1 MYSRPEIMDRMGLTR
16 GSCRAELEFRANL
29 IFLMERAGSAKSLV
43 FDMIRETARK
53 DRRILC
59 ICSEDKKKGEDIRKT
74 IRDTER
80 KLIVIDD
87 ADILLTD
94 EIRRYIAFDKKNQYL
109 IAGKNTDNL
118 LLSRANLYELD
129 VETDGVKTEIWL
141 RNCRG

>member
-1 MYSRPEIMDRMGLTR
+1 M
-16 GSCRAELEFRANL
+16 
-29 IFLMERAGSAKSLV
+29 
-43 FDMIRETARK
+43 
-53 DRRILC
+53 
-59 ICSEDKKKGEDIRKT
+59 
-74 IRDTER
+74 
-80 KLIVIDD
+80 IDD

>member
-59 ICSEDKKKGEDIRKT
+59 ICSEDKKKGEDIRQT

-109 IAGKNTDNL
+109 IAGENTDNL

>member
-59 ICSEDKKKGEDIRKT
+59 ICSEDKKKGEDIRQT

-94 EIRRYIAFDKKNQYL
+94 EIRRYIAFDKKKPAPPCAKAYC
-109 IAGKNTDNL
+109 
-118 LLSRANLYELD
+118 EL
-129 VETDGVKTEIWL
+129 
-141 RNCRG
+141 